1 MDDGLTTAFRRTCEQ
16 IATRERYHLGLKAF
30 DPLLSRLLIEA
41 YQAKVYFLH
50 ELPDV
55 DPARAEEVLKGP
67 GWSSNLLSRDPL
79 VIVHNP
85 THSPARQEA
94 NLMHEFAHYLL
105 NHPPAEFNLKTNTFT
120 SSQQHENEAKYL
132 GSCLQIPKRGLQWA
146 KQRGMNMEQIASYFG
161 SSMEIVQWRSN
172 ATRLKIPA

>member
-1 MDDGLTTAFRRTCEQ
+1 MNDGLTTGFRRACEH
-16 IATRERYHLGLKAF
+16 IATRERYHLRLKAY
-30 DPLLSRLLIEA
+30 DPLPARLLIEA
-41 YQAKVYFLH
+41 YNATVYFLH
-50 ELPDV
+50 DLPGI
-55 DPARAEEVLKGP
+55 DPAFAEEVSRGP
-67 GWSSNLLSRDPL
+67 GWSSNLLTRDPL

-85 THSPARQEA
+85 AHSPARQEA
-94 NLMHEFAHYLL
+94 NLMHEFAHYFL
-105 NHPPAEFNLKTNTFT
+105 NHPPAEFNLKTKEFT

-146 KQRGMNMEQIASYFG
+146 KQRGMTMVQIADYFG